1 MTIPNSRALDSLD
14 GKIILALDKDPE
26 ASALALSRTLGVA
39 RNTVHARLARLER
52 SGALRSFSRRLDPAA
67 LGYELMAFLSLSI
80 SQTRTGAVED
90 GLAAIPEVIE
100 VHATTGDADLMAKVV
115 ARGTADLYR
124 ITNQILEIDGIQRTS
139 TAISVL
145 ELMPPR
151 YDGLLSR
158 LSEQES
164 RACRLKQRDP
174 HHKRAY
180 CQLTYRFCCQMS
192 QLKLA
197 LLPIPKLRRTI
208 PA

>member
-1 MTIPNSRALDSLD
+1 MTIPNPRTLDSLD
-14 GKIILALDKDPE
+14 GRIILALDKDPE

-67 LGYELMAFLSLSI
+67 LGYDLMAFLSLSI

-115 ARGTADLYR
+115 ARSTADLYR
-124 ITNQILEIDGIQRTS
+124 ITNEILEIEGIQRTS

-151 YDGLLSR
+151 YDGLLAR

-164 RACRLKQRDP
+164 RA
-174 HHKRAY
+174 
-180 CQLTYRFCCQMS
+180 S
-192 QLKLA
+192 
-197 LLPIPKLRRTI
+197 I
-208 PA
+208 